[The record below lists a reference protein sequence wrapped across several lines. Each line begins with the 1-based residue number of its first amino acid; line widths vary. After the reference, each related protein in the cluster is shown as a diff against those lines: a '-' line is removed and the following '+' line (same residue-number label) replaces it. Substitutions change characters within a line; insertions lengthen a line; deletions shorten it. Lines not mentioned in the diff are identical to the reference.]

1 LYGRSIRPHE
11 HPHPDRQTQCP
22 AGRGDHRRGRQ
33 ARSPPGHLTIRQIAE
48 EAGVPLALVGYYF
61 GPKHELFHAIFE
73 HWSHTIQERLTRLAE
88 VNNDPDDA
96 CTLPRIIEAFTTP
109 VLALRASAEGEYYA
123 LLVARELYHATEEA
137 DRVLR
142 GYFDPLAAAYI
153 DALHVA
159 LPHATRAQ
167 VAWGYQFALGALL
180 HHLNDSRIERL
191 SRGENKRAD
200 PAVAPMLV
208 NFIVGGLRAAL
219 PKPKT
224 PAHTTENPHPE
235 TEDMMKRRTLLSALA
250 AASASAALPSRAQ
263 QSHPKI
269 VFGYT
274 AVTDFASV
282 FVAAE
287 EGYFK
292 KRGLDVEPKFIPLN
306 STIPAALQSDSLQ
319 IGGPTPSVFLQAV
332 DGGLDLVLVAGGG
345 LTSKK
350 ITGFGLVARAGSG
363 IKTAQDCVGKKIG
376 VPGLGAFLHVTF
388 RAWLKDSGVDY
399 RKVNFVEASFP
410 QHADLLRGGSVDAVV
425 SADPFMSRI
434 TESGAGYV
442 ASYYSTFLPEN
453 NQTIVCMRPSANGWQ
468 KNPATAR
475 AFREALVE
483 SGGFM
488 QQAKNDAKVRDG
500 HRQVHQAAAR
510 GAGQGAGLAAR
521 PGRHRQAADGYWT
534 RLMKEQDMLKTNI
547 DVANL
552 IASDFLTRPDHR
564 ARRAFK

>member
-1 LYGRSIRPHE
+1 
-11 HPHPDRQTQCP
+11 
-22 AGRGDHRRGRQ
+22 
-33 ARSPPGHLTIRQIAE
+33 
-48 EAGVPLALVGYYF
+48 
-61 GPKHELFHAIFE
+61 
-73 HWSHTIQERLTRLAE
+73 
-88 VNNDPDDA
+88 
-96 CTLPRIIEAFTTP
+96 
-109 VLALRASAEGEYYA
+109 
-123 LLVARELYHATEEA
+123 
-137 DRVLR
+137 
-142 GYFDPLAAAYI
+142 
-153 DALHVA
+153 
-159 LPHATRAQ
+159 
-167 VAWGYQFALGALL
+167 
-180 HHLNDSRIERL
+180 
-191 SRGENKRAD
+191 
-200 PAVAPMLV
+200 
-208 NFIVGGLRAAL
+208 
-219 PKPKT
+219 
-224 PAHTTENPHPE
+224 
-235 TEDMMKRRTLLSALA
+235 MMKRRTLLSALA
-250 AASASAALPSRAQ
+250 AASATAVLPARAQ

-292 KRGLDVEPKFIPLN
+292 KRGLDVELKFIPLN

-345 LTSKK
+345 LTSKT

-363 IKTAQDCVGKKIG
+363 IKSPQDCVGKKIG

-453 NQTIVCMRPSANGWQ
+453 NQTIVHAAKREWVA

-488 QQAKNDAKVRDG
+488 QLAKNDAKVRAAIGKYIKLPPEVLAKVQISPPGPVVTD
-500 HRQVHQAAAR
+500 RQ
-510 GAGQGAGLAAR
+510 L
-521 PGRHRQAADGYWT
+521 GYWT
-534 RLMKEQDMLKTNI
+534 GLMKEQDMLKTSI
-547 DVANL
+547 DVAKL
-552 IASDFLTRPDHR
+552 IA
-564 ARRAFK
+564 K